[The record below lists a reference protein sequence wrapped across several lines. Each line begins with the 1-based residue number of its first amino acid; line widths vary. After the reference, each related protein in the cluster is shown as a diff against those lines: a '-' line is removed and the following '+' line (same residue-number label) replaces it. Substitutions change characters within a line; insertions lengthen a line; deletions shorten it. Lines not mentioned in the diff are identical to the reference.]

1 MIKKI
6 FILPIL
12 FYKKCISPLLPQAC
26 RYYPSCSTYAIEAIE
41 VHGVIKGLYLGTKRI
56 LRCNPYFEGGFD
68 PVPPKKISN

>member
-12 FYKKCISPLLPQAC
+12 FYQKCISPLLPPAC
-26 RYYPSCSTYAIEAIE
+26 RYYPTCSNYAIQAIE
-41 VHGVIKGLYLGTKRI
+41 EHGVIKGIFLGAKRI